1 MEKKEN
7 IFFLTFKTIKKN
19 IKINILKQSQRFLA
33 GGNSHSPKYG
43 LKSKH
48 EKI

>member
-1 MEKKEN
+1 M
-7 IFFLTFKTIKKN
+7 
-19 IKINILKQSQRFLA
+19 NILKQSQRFLA

-48 EKI
+48 EKNLTFKNIKKH